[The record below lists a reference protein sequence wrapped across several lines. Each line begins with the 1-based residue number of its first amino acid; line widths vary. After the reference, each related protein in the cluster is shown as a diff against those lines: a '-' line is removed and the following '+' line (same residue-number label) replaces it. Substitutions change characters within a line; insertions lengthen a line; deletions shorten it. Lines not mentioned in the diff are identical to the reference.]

1 MQHIHVRG
9 ILWIKG
15 KRMDIFGLQ
24 RSKFIV
30 NCKMKTYGHEANGT
44 LDGSFYLF
52 LDRTPNLNDCED
64 QDDMPQK
71 IKPHSSQHCLLC

>member
-1 MQHIHVRG
+1 M
-9 ILWIKG
+9 
-15 KRMDIFGLQ
+15 
-24 RSKFIV
+24 

-64 QDDMPQK
+64 QDNMPQK